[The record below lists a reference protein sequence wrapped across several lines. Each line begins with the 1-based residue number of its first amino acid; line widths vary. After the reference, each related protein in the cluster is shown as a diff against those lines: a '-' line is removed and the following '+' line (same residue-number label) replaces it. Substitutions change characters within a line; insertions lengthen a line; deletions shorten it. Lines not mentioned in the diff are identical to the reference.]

1 MERFRQRPN
10 PTLQNKSL
18 RLTSPWPGPIM
29 LPVRKGPQVQKKP
42 SNFPR
47 CAPNSGPLSGHR
59 WATAANNRWTWTKKG
74 VYSSHT
80 TKAEADVL
88 MGGGR
93 LSATVV
99 LLRPVLARL
108 FVVPAVVLLALVGC
122 GGGGGSGSSGSSG
135 TVFKLSYTL
144 ADGSKL
150 TAVVHGTLQ
159 SDHNTLVVDSVE
171 DFAAIDGASGP
182 SLPQVLSY
190 DTALDQ
196 PVSALPTLT
205 LDGSYMDFLVCADDA
220 CNAGFGFAVGN
231 LFGSTIGNA
240 YAGNA
245 SFGNTFEAFNVAGY
259 KLQAI

>member
-1 MERFRQRPN
+1 MSQIQGYRAA
-10 PTLQNKSL
+10 TGGSL
-18 RLTSPWPGPIM
+18 T
-29 LPVRKGPQVQKKP
+29 
-42 SNFPR
+42 
-47 CAPNSGPLSGHR
+47 
-59 WATAANNRWTWTKKG
+59 ANNRWTWAEKG

-80 TKAEADVL
+80 SIRGSPYAN
-88 MGGGR
+88 GR
-93 LSATVV
+93 GQSVSDCYVAIDMSAMSVQSRV
-99 LLRPVLARL
+99 FLRPVLVRM
-108 FVVPAVVLLALVGC
+108 FVVPAVVLISLTGC
-122 GGGGGSGSSGSSG
+122 GGGGGGSGSTSG

-182 SLPQVLSY
+182 SLSLVSSY
-190 DTALDQ
+190 DDALAQ
-196 PVSALPTLT
+196 PVSSSPTLT

-220 CNAGFGFAVGN
+220 CNAGFGFAVGD
-231 LFGSTIGNA
+231 LFGSAMGNI

-245 SFGNTFEAFNVAGY
+245 SFGNTFELFNVAGY